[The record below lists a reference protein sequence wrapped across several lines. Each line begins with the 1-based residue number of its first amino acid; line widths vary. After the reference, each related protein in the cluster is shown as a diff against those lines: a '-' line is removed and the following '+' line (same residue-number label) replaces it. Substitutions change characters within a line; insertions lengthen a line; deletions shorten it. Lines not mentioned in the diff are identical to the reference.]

1 MLKTWLRIDDGL
13 TLLVEADIAKGFVH
27 MKKIIGIVAVLMAAI
42 ALIAATDPLAELT
55 EQVAELQAQITAME
69 THASDLESRMAYLER
84 FDPRDTF
91 EPIEGAGSRPIQAAP
106 VNARLPFADG
116 IEIAVISAAVIRKHS
131 EVKEL
136 PEWARPGAGESVVAV
151 DVNLYNGTR
160 KHGSVNTS
168 MCPWESQDTLATYYG
183 GDCAKFSFWSIL
195 VEDEAFPLVGPTSLP
210 MEEGASL
217 NRITLYFRVSS
228 VRPLE
233 GVLAYEHPANEVS
246 HRYWRIDRVREWN

>member
-1 MLKTWLRIDDGL
+1 
-13 TLLVEADIAKGFVH
+13 
-27 MKKIIGIVAVLMAAI
+27 MKKIMGIVAVLMAAI
-42 ALIAATDPLAELT
+42 ALVAATDPLAELT
-55 EQVAELQAQITAME
+55 EQVNELQAQITAIE
-69 THASDLESRMAYLER
+69 THASALESRMAYLER

-91 EPIEGAGSRPIQAAP
+91 EPIEGAGSAPIQPAP
-106 VNARLPFADG
+106 VNTRLPFADG

-136 PEWARPGAGESVVAV
+136 PEWVRPGAGESVVAV
-151 DVNLYNGTR
+151 DVNLYNGSR

-195 VEDEAFPLVGPTSLP
+195 VDDEAFPLVGPTSLP

-217 NRITLYFRVSS
+217 NRTTLYFHVSNI
-228 VRPLE
+228 RPLK
-233 GVLAYEHPANEVS
+233 GVLAYEHPANEIS
-246 HRYWRIDRVREWN
+246 HRYWRIDRVREQN

>member
-1 MLKTWLRIDDGL
+1 MVD
-13 TLLVEADIAKGFVH
+13 ADLAKGFVH
-27 MKKIIGIVAVLMAAI
+27 MKKIMGIVAVLIGAI
-42 ALIAATDPLAELT
+42 ALIAATDPLAELM
-55 EQVAELQAQITAME
+55 EQVTELQAQIAAME
-69 THASDLESRMAYLER
+69 TNASDLESRLAYLER
-84 FDPRDTF
+84 FDPKDTF
-91 EPIEGAGSRPIQAAP
+91 EPIEGTGSVPIQAAP
-106 VNARLPFADG
+106 VNTRLLFADG

-136 PEWARPGAGESVVAV
+136 PEWAKPGSGESVVAV

-183 GDCAKFSFWSIL
+183 GDCAEFSFWSII
-195 VEDEAFPLVGPTSLP
+195 VGDEAFPLAGPTSLP

-217 NRITLYFRVSS
+217 NRITLYFPVSNI
-228 VRPLE
+228 RPLK

-246 HRYWRIDRVREWN
+246 HRYWRIDREREPN